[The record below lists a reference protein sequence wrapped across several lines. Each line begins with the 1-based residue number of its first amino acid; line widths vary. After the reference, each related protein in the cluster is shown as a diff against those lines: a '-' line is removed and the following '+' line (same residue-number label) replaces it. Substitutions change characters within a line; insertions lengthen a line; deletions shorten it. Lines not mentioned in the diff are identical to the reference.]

1 MRAFGFMFMDADNK
15 SEVLWLINDIYTN
28 TIQKKGRN
36 GIGKSI
42 EITVGPLTFEI
53 VQN

>member
-1 MRAFGFMFMDADNK
+1 MIFTQAQ
-15 SEVLWLINDIYTN
+15 
-28 TIQKKGRN
+28 IQKKGRN

-42 EITVGPLTFEI
+42 EILTFEI